1 MAPDRLFAVI
11 GARFESQLLCR
22 RDALPVVDVVGRLLA
37 VQAQD
42 PRGARLAVRARSAGL
57 HVSDVDGALTD
68 ARSVVVTT
76 LNRGTLH
83 LVRVDDYWWLHEL
96 TTPQLSTGNLRRLAQ
111 EGVTADD
118 AERGL
123 AVIDRF
129 LSQHG
134 PASRTQLREAL
145 RAAGIPVDG
154 QAFIHLVFLASNR
167 GLVVRG
173 PVVRAEQRFVLV
185 RDWLGAPPAK
195 RDRGE
200 ALAELAVRYLAG
212 HGPANDRDLAKWAG
226 ITLGDA
232 RSGLRDARGVQTSG
246 GGRAALRRSPKE
258 DDSPRAIGAKAC
270 TPPPRLLGAFDP
282 LLLGWAD
289 RTPVVGEH
297 AQRIVSG
304 GVFRPFALV
313 AGRAVGTWSLHKGHV
328 VLDPFVDID
337 GHAAASLEADAADVD
352 RFLAPLP

>member
-1 MAPDRLFAVI
+1 M
-11 GARFESQLLCR
+11 GARFGSQLLCR

-57 HVSDVDGALTD
+57 HVSDVDGELTD

-83 LVRVDDYWWLHEL
+83 LVRVDDYWWLHAL
-96 TTPQLSTGNLRRLAQ
+96 TTPQLATGNLRRLAQ

-118 AERGL
+118 AERGV
-123 AVIDRF
+123 AVIDQF
-129 LSQHG
+129 LSRHG
-134 PASRTQLREAL
+134 PASRTELRDAL
-145 RAAGIPVDG
+145 RAAGVPVDG
-154 QAFIHLVFLASNR
+154 QAFVHLVFLASNR
-167 GLVVRG
+167 GVVVRG
-173 PVVRAEQRFVLV
+173 PVVGGQQAFVLV
-185 RDWLGAPPAK
+185 RDWIGAPPAA

-212 HGPANDRDLAKWAG
+212 HGPADDRDLAKWAG
-226 ITLGDA
+226 IALGDA
-232 RSGLRDARGVQTSG
+232 RRGLCGARGVETGAG
-246 GGRAALRRSPKE
+246 GLATLRRSPRE
-258 DDSPRAIGAKAC
+258 DDPPRAVGADAC
-270 TPPPRLLGAFDP
+270 SPPPRLLGAFDP

-297 AQRIVSG
+297 AHRIVSG

-313 AGRAVGTWSLHKGHV
+313 AGRAVGTWSLRNGHV
-328 VLDPFVDID
+328 RLESFVDVD
-337 GHAAASLEADAADVD
+337 GDAAAGLEEDAADVH
-352 RFLAPLP
+352 RFLAPLR